1 MSNWQDTSDS
11 MVFTPLLTCI
21 QTLTALWHHAGEESN
36 QQSTLFEEWLEEVRG
51 WARLAEW
58 KASLKEKLR
67 YGDNLWLP
75 SVDAQ
80 ELGVLFGI
88 AALADGLG
96 CTPAQL
102 AKAFMELHL
111 NGLTQSS
118 QAESSSGPLIEID
131 QTATR
136 KVPMVEINQ
145 GEGTQPSL
153 AADRAVDYQPLI
165 EALNDWQAMF
175 ELALDEATTYLDH
188 EHFPAE
194 DLSASLSEMCELLRD
209 VLAKSSGLH
218 KSKVEVSYEHS

>member
-1 MSNWQDTSDS
+1 MSNWQDTSDG

-21 QTLTALWHHAGEESN
+21 QTLTALWQRSGGESN

-58 KASLKEKLR
+58 RVSLKEKLR

-75 SVDAQ
+75 SVDVH

-96 CTPAQL
+96 CTPVQL

-118 QAESSSGPLIEID
+118 QAESSSSLLIEID
-131 QTATR
+131 QITTR
-136 KVPMVEINQ
+136 NVPMVEMNQ
-145 GEGTQPSL
+145 GEETQPSL
-153 AADRAVDYQPLI
+153 AVDRAVDYQPLI
-165 EALNDWQAMF
+165 EVLNDWQAMF
-175 ELALDEATTYLDH
+175 ELALDEAATRVDRG
-188 EHFPAE
+188 HFPAE
-194 DLSASLSEMCELLRD
+194 DLSASLSEMCELLRE
-209 VLAKSSGLH
+209 VLTSNSVLH
-218 KSKVEVSYEHS
+218 KIQS

>member
-1 MSNWQDTSDS
+1 

-21 QTLTALWHHAGEESN
+21 QTLTALWQRAGEESN
-36 QQSTLFEEWLEEVRG
+36 QQSTLFEEWLQEVRG

-58 KASLKEKLR
+58 KASLKQKLR

-75 SVDAQ
+75 SVDVQ

-96 CTPAQL
+96 CTATQL
-102 AKAFMELHL
+102 AKAFMKLHL
-111 NGLTQSS
+111 GDLQRSS
-118 QAESSSGPLIEID
+118 QAEHSSDPPVAMNPVEASEVPVVEMDQKEEFQSLSAVERAIDYGPL
-131 QTATR
+131 
-136 KVPMVEINQ
+136 V
-145 GEGTQPSL
+145 
-153 AADRAVDYQPLI
+153 

-175 ELALDEATTYLDH
+175 ELALDEAATHVDH

-218 KSKVEVSYEHS
+218 KSKVEVPYDRP